1 MEARLVQ
8 DHLRDN
14 KAALAVYVQPLPP
27 PPLLVCMCSWFYGRV
42 KLCINFVILHKAS
55 LLAKFYSADADEP
68 IIMVI
73 GGYNGGGLNDVEE
86 VKLNASLENEC
97 PVPNTFHPKYV
108 LDAVGANLSEDN
120 TKFAHRWSF
129 FKYFS
134 CLRWYAYSLR
144 RILWS
149 LYLYDQ
155 HVLDL

>member
-1 MEARLVQ
+1 MEGRLVQ

-27 PPLLVCMCSWFYGRV
+27 PPLPLPPLLVCMCSWFYGRV
-42 KLCINFVILHKAS
+42 KLCINFVILHKVS

-97 PVPNTFHPKYV
+97 PVPITFNPKWV
-108 LDAVGANLSEDN
+108 SKAVGANMSEY
-120 TKFAHRWSF
+120 KCIIAHCS
-129 FKYFS
+129 
-134 CLRWYAYSLR
+134 
-144 RILWS
+144 
-149 LYLYDQ
+149 
-155 HVLDL
+155 